1 MCRWRSGR
9 AVRGAV
15 ARVRGA
21 TGDGARRRGEGL
33 LPPAGPHRAGE
44 EAEEEVQRGE
54 GEPPVASLTHA
65 GWMGES
71 CLCCCFFFVRIWC
84 ALSPKFSPNF
94 LGGGGFVFVGVW
106 GDRSRI
112 AEFFGGFGA
121 GSCRSSSRSG
131 EFGCFQ
137 LRAALRFENF
147 LILVRQTRRLCAEFS
162 IFLVSHDF
170 PRWGKGLGFPNVS
183 AIATSVLRN
192 PRIWGG
198 KFCAPPVTVDEF

>member
-94 LGGGGFVFVGVW
+94 GGGGGGLCLW
-106 GDRSRI
+106 
-112 AEFFGGFGA
+112 GFGA
-121 GSCRSSSRSG
+121 IDPELPSFSG
-131 EFGCFQ
+131 V
-137 LRAALRFENF
+137 LARVHAAPHLDLGNSGAFSFELLF
-147 LILVRQTRRLCAEFS
+147 DLKIS
-162 IFLVSHDF
+162 
-170 PRWGKGLGFPNVS
+170 
-183 AIATSVLRN
+183 
-192 PRIWGG
+192 
-198 KFCAPPVTVDEF
+198 